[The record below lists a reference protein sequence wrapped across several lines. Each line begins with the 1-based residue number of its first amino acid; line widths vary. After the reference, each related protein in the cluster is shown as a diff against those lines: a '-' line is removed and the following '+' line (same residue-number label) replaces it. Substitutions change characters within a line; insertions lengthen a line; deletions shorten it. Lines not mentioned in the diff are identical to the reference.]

1 MKQYRHNLAHL
12 ELIADALGELLT
24 EVTFVGGC
32 TTILLVDKAAFGEVR
47 QGWLRGNQQRLTNF
61 SHM

>member
-12 ELIADALGELLT
+12 ELVADALSDLLE

-32 TTILLVDKAAFGEVR
+32 TTILMVDDAAFGGFGK
-47 QGWLRGNQQRLTNF
+47 QKT
-61 SHM
+61 